1 MIGLEKQFNNR
12 EWDSVSV
19 CLVIVCVLTNL
30 SQLPFFAA
38 RSSTRMISVAAWFA
52 LALLMLLKKDFQ
64 IVDIRILGL
73 LKYAYFFAAAT
84 FVQALFTGIAYQRS
98 SLLYS
103 YFLSVFVYFI
113 GFFAAGRIHEEKRD
127 ALANAYV
134 ISAFVVSLIIYI
146 QYFAGNLSALSGA
159 QYLYS
164 SKNSISQIA
173 VTAIVL
179 LLIVIR
185 PKTRPGRI
193 IRFLLLAFEV
203 VFMFLLR
210 SRATIVEFFVV
221 ILMLL
226 FSNVKAR
233 HLNRSKC
240 MILGAAAALL
250 LLLCVSNRFYRF
262 FINGILFA
270 GRNASS
276 LDSISSG
283 RISIILNAFP
293 HLREHWL
300 LGVGD
305 YYIDCFPI
313 AAWIQFGLLGAVV
326 LLVSALYPM
335 AKARSLPCSSEWKL
349 TLRILT
355 AAYFTNG
362 FFECLSPFG
371 PGVKCYFLWLL
382 FGLLHGRRASDA
394 QDGKRE
400 EGCT

>member
-1 MIGLEKQFNNR
+1 MLGYCLRSYE
-12 EWDSVSV
+12 SVSAALFCREKLHAYDLRCRLV
-19 CLVIVCVLTNL
+19 CPCAVHAAEKGLPDCGYTDPWAAEICV
-30 SQLPFFAA
+30 
-38 RSSTRMISVAAWFA
+38 
-52 LALLMLLKKDFQ
+52 
-64 IVDIRILGL
+64 
-73 LKYAYFFAAAT
+73 FFAAAM

-262 FINGILFA
+262 LSTEFCLPGAMLP
-270 GRNASS
+270 RWTASPPEE
-276 LDSISSG
+276 
-283 RISIILNAFP
+283 FP
-293 HLREHWL
+293 
-300 LGVGD
+300 
-305 YYIDCFPI
+305 
-313 AAWIQFGLLGAVV
+313 
-326 LLVSALYPM
+326 
-335 AKARSLPCSSEWKL
+335 
-349 TLRILT
+349 
-355 AAYFTNG
+355 
-362 FFECLSPFG
+362 LS
-371 PGVKCYFLWLL
+371 
-382 FGLLHGRRASDA
+382 
-394 QDGKRE
+394 
-400 EGCT
+400 

>member
-1 MIGLEKQFNNR
+1 
-12 EWDSVSV
+12 
-19 CLVIVCVLTNL
+19 
-30 SQLPFFAA
+30 
-38 RSSTRMISVAAWFA
+38 MISVVAWFA
-52 LALLMLLKKDFQ
+52 LALFMLLKKYFRV
-64 IVDIRILGL
+64 VDPRILGL
-73 LKYAYFFAAAT
+73 LKYAYLFAVAM
-84 FVQALFTGIAYQRS
+84 FVQTLFTGISYHRS

-113 GFFAAGRIHEEKRD
+113 GFFAAGQTNEERRGV
-127 ALANAYV
+127 LANAYV
-134 ISAFVVSLIIYI
+134 ISAFVVSLVIYI
-146 QYFAGNLSALSGA
+146 QYFSRNLSALSGA

-164 SKNSISQIA
+164 SKNSISQIV

-179 LLIVIR
+179 LLVVIH
-185 PKTRPGRI
+185 PKTHGGTI
-193 IRFLLLAFEV
+193 VRFLLLAFEV

-221 ILMLL
+221 ILILL
-226 FSNVKAR
+226 FSNVKAW
-233 HLNRSKC
+233 HLKRNKC
-240 MILGAAAALL
+240 IILGAAAALL
-250 LLLCVSNRFYRF
+250 ILLCVNNRFYRF
-262 FINGILFA
+262 FINGILLA

-283 RISIILNAFP
+283 RISIISNAFP
-293 HLREHWL
+293 RLREHWL
-300 LGVGD
+300 FGIGD

-313 AAWIQFGLLGAVV
+313 AACIQFGLFGAVL

-335 AKARSLPCSSEWKL
+335 VKAHCLPSSSEWKL
-349 TLRILT
+349 ALRILT

-382 FGLLHGRRASDA
+382 FGLLHGRRESDE
-394 QDGKRE
+394 QDGNRE